1 MKAIRLFGLMVAIT
15 MVFGCSKG
23 DDGND
28 GGINNND
35 SSSSTLSTSG
45 KRIAALV
52 INKTEYDFFYDS
64 SNRIIEVYYYYSHG
78 LKTENI
84 SYSKD
89 KIVRQ
94 PHNAELHLNSTGNL
108 ITSIGSDGKNCK
120 YNEDGY
126 LVSCG
131 NTNYTWEDG
140 NLVKIVEDNGTVKY
154 IYTLEYDKNLN
165 WPKNLFINPRVDS
178 FSGILLPLGCWG
190 KTPKNLHTKVHYE
203 HISTDKVN
211 KTFTYDYTFKYTFKD
226 GYPVKVD
233 VTGGGQ
239 KSEFIIIWE

>member
-1 MKAIRLFGLMVAIT
+1 MKTIKLLWLMLATIMLFS
-15 MVFGCSKG
+15 CNKG

-28 GGINNND
+28 SGENNND
-35 SSSSTLSTSG
+35 TSSSILSTSG
-45 KRIAALV
+45 KRIAYLV
-52 INKTEYDFFYDS
+52 INTTEYDFFYDS

-108 ITSIGSDGKNCK
+108 ITSIGSDGQNCK

-131 NTNYTWEDG
+131 NTNYTWENG
-140 NLVKIVEDNGTVKY
+140 NLVKIVDEDESVKQV
-154 IYTLEYDKNLN
+154 YTLEYDKNLN
-165 WPKNLFINPRVDS
+165 WPKNLFINPRVNS

-190 KTPKNLHTKVHYE
+190 KTPKNLHTKVRYE
-203 HISTDKVN
+203 HISKDKVN
-211 KTFTYDYTFKYTFKD
+211 STFTYNYIFKYTIEN

-233 VTGGGQ
+233 VTGGPQ
-239 KSEFIIIWE
+239 NSEFIIFWE